1 MGAHGSSA
9 WVLLV
14 IEFLDE
20 FIYGAREAAWPLVRS
35 DLALTYAQIG
45 VLLGL
50 PRVLSGIAEPFLG
63 ILGDIWRR
71 RAVVLAGGV
80 VFALFSPASG
90 AFVSFSQA
98 TLMDLQPARREQAMA
113 QWTFAGSLGVVAE
126 SYGLSAAM
134 WLLCAGPLA

>member
-50 PRVLSGIAEPFLG
+50 PR
-63 ILGDIWRR
+63 
-71 RAVVLAGGV
+71 
-80 VFALFSPASG
+80 
-90 AFVSFSQA
+90 
-98 TLMDLQPARREQAMA
+98 
-113 QWTFAGSLGVVAE
+113 
-126 SYGLSAAM
+126 
-134 WLLCAGPLA
+134 GPVRDR